1 MSAARSILTHSAC
14 KPSASEVYSLFGA
27 RYKSYCFVLFPGQT
41 AWRGRTESKER
52 RTPGQTRPSAQRF
65 QSFFS
70 LISHT
75 TSGKQLDLS
84 PSLHTFLY
92 RAVPRVPQLVPS
104 KRSLLAHPR
113 SSNKARRRNTAL
125 RHCYCPLSRIDYAH
139 CMFSELLII
148 IMICKFAADH
158 STSQIT
164 LVR

>member
-1 MSAARSILTHSAC
+1 MKYTLSLGHVINPIVLCCFPARQPEEAEQRARSAGRLGKLDPAHNDS
-14 KPSASEVYSLFGA
+14 SL
-27 RYKSYCFVLFPGQT
+27 
-41 AWRGRTESKER
+41 
-52 RTPGQTRPSAQRF
+52 
-65 QSFFS
+65 FFS

-84 PSLHTFLY
+84 PSLHTFLH

-125 RHCYCPLSRIDYAH
+125 RHCYCPLSHIDYAH

-158 STSQIT
+158 STGQIT